1 MIKYYT
7 KAWQDECIKRINEDT
22 IFEQE
27 AKKLNGTF
35 IFRVYD
41 GPDGKDRM
49 MSWTFKQGKITESD
63 YKAQAAPW
71 QELRNEAFKTSW
83 AMRGSCP
90 FTMMAALNKGEM
102 TPMRALSSP
111 HYKLEGNKMT
121 LMQLMRPMSM
131 WNDICAKVT
140 VTYEFTSEDEADT
153 SVNTETEATEATEAT
168 EVSTETTSETSSTEG
183 TEAAQA

>member
-7 KAWQDECIKRINEDT
+7 KAWQDECIKRINEDPV
-22 IFEQE
+22 FEQE

-41 GPDGKDRM
+41 GPDGKDRVM
-49 MSWTFKQGKITESD
+49 TWTFKQGKITASD
-63 YKAQAAPW
+63 YKSQAAPW
-71 QELRNEAFKTSW
+71 EEMRNTAFNTSW

-131 WNDICAKVT
+131 WNDICAKVA
-140 VTYEFTSEDEADT
+140 VTYEFTSEDENEASSEV
-153 SVNTETEATEATEAT
+153 SVE
-168 EVSTETTSETSSTEG
+168 STETTATTESVAEVAQA
-183 TEAAQA
+183 TEAPEVAQA